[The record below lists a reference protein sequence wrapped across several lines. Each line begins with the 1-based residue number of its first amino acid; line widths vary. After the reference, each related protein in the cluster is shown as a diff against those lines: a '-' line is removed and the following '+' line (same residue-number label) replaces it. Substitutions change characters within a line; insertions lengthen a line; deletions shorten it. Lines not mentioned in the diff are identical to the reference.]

1 MRLYKLIFGL
11 CCLGAM
17 ISCKDDDDNNSLSDL
32 DKLTGKYWY
41 INNYL
46 GNKTAYEVNDGIN
59 VVRFEGS
66 GILTGME
73 YGGRRDSLLG
83 EWRKEDDQLILTFLD
98 GTEELWYLTS
108 LGKDEIKA
116 RVNGGDRVYRTEF
129 AYLEDMKA
137 DAFLV
142 NEYFKSGAG
151 YRLKTYIG
159 ANVTGNRN
167 IMEALMLL
175 AADYNTKMLDRGYYW
190 SERKPLDEDFIDF
203 KGQKQQVRFYFKVGR
218 KDQVK
223 LDDYIYTGNLE
234 PLEIGDYDL
243 RVVNTPD
250 AGKMTVKWNP
260 VAQEN
265 VYYKVEV
272 FNENMSL
279 VTPYFVSNVQLP
291 ESSSLTIDFTTA
303 GEINKINELKKGK
316 KYVVRLTMLL
326 YEPGIDFIN
335 NRFANNNIQAVTYV
349 TKVTT
354 WE

>member
-1 MRLYKLIFGL
+1 MKLYRLIFGL
-11 CCLGAM
+11 CCIGVMLA
-17 ISCKDDDDNNSLSDL
+17 CKDDDNNNSLSEL

-46 GNKTAYEVNDGIN
+46 GNKTAYDANDGIS
-59 VVRFEGS
+59 VIRFEGS
-66 GILTGME
+66 GTLTAME
-73 YGGRRDSLLG
+73 YGGRQDSLLG
-83 EWRKEDDQLILTFLD
+83 KWRKEDDQLILTFND
-98 GTEELWYLTS
+98 GTEELWYLQS
-108 LGKDEIKA
+108 VGSKEIKA
-116 RVNGGDRVYRTEF
+116 RVNGGDRTYRTELS
-129 AYLEDMKA
+129 YLEDMKA

-159 ANVTGNRN
+159 ANVNGNRN
-167 IMEALMLL
+167 IMEAFLIP
-175 AADYNTKMLDRGYYW
+175 ASEYNTKMLDRGYYW

-203 KGQKQQVRFYFKVGR
+203 KGQKQLIRFYFKLGR
-218 KDQVK
+218 KDNVK
-223 LDDYIYTGNLE
+223 LDDYIYRDNLL

-243 RVVNTPD
+243 RVANTPD

-260 VAQEN
+260 VVQEN

-279 VTPYFVSNVQLP
+279 VDPYFVSKVQLP
-291 ESSSLTIDFTTA
+291 GSNSLMIDFTTA
-303 GEINKINELKKGK
+303 GEVNRINELKKGK

-326 YEPGIDFIN
+326 YEPEIDFIN
-335 NRFANNNIQAVTYV
+335 NRFAINNIQAVTYV
-349 TKVTT
+349 MQAMT